1 MLITIGNIT
10 VGIIV
15 SNICEIFSFD
25 TKKRLENT
33 NSFQQANHKYSRGI
47 ISYQD
52 KMVTIVDLKEML
64 KITDVT
70 NNED

>member
-1 MLITIGNIT
+1 M
-10 VGIIV
+10 
-15 SNICEIFSFD
+15 
-25 TKKRLENT
+25 LENT
-33 NSFQQANHKYSRGI
+33 NTFQQINQKYSRGI

-52 KMVTIVDLKEML
+52 KMVTIVDLKEMF

>member
-1 MLITIGNIT
+1 M
-10 VGIIV
+10 V
-15 SNICEIFSFD
+15 SNICDIFSFD
-25 TKKRLENT
+25 VKKMLENT
-33 NSFQQANHKYSRGI
+33 NTFQQINQKYSRGI

-52 KMVTIVDLKEML
+52 KMVTIVDLKEMF